1 MKKIIILGAGQVG
14 TSVAESLILEKND
27 VTVID
32 KDAVRLNAL
41 QSRLDL
47 RTVVGNAGHPSV
59 LIDAGIEDCELLIA
73 VTEVDEI
80 NMMACKIAHGIF
92 NVPTRIARIR
102 SNEYLKDKR
111 LSDVDMFSINHV
123 ICPEQILTDYVL
135 KLVQFPEALQVL
147 EFANGL
153 VSLVAIRA
161 HNEGLLVGSPISDIH
176 KHMPDIDARIVAIFR
191 DNQSIRPDGN
201 KVIRADDEIFFL
213 SETRNMR
220 QVMEELRKMDRPV
233 NRVMIAGGSEISFR
247 LAQILEDKHKVK
259 LLESDHARSKFLSAN
274 LKSTLVLKGAENDMK
289 LLAEENIEEID
300 LYVSATGNDEKNI
313 IGSLIAKK
321 MGARRV
327 VTLIHE
333 SAYVPLLEDADI
345 DIVIGLSDATIGSI
359 LSHVRRADVIRD
371 HSLRRGAAEALEI
384 VIHGDKS
391 TSACVGKRVDE
402 INWPDGAMLGAIVR
416 KDKVLMAHHAE
427 VLQDEDHIIVFV
439 SNKNDI
445 SKIEKLIQ
453 VSGLYI

>member
-1 MKKIIILGAGQVG
+1 
-14 TSVAESLILEKND
+14 
-27 VTVID
+27 
-32 KDAVRLNAL
+32 
-41 QSRLDL
+41 
-47 RTVVGNAGHPSV
+47 
-59 LIDAGIEDCELLIA
+59 
-73 VTEVDEI
+73 
-80 NMMACKIAHGIF
+80 MMACKIAHGIF

-345 DIVIGLSDATIGSI
+345 DIVIGLSDATIVST

-402 INWPDGAMLGAIVR
+402 INWPEGAMLGAIVR

>member
-1 MKKIIILGAGQVG
+1 M
-14 TSVAESLILEKND
+14 
-27 VTVID
+27 
-32 KDAVRLNAL
+32 
-41 QSRLDL
+41 
-47 RTVVGNAGHPSV
+47 
-59 LIDAGIEDCELLIA
+59 
-73 VTEVDEI
+73 
-80 NMMACKIAHGIF
+80 
-92 NVPTRIARIR
+92 
-102 SNEYLKDKR
+102 
-111 LSDVDMFSINHV
+111 
-123 ICPEQILTDYVL
+123 
-135 KLVQFPEALQVL
+135 
-147 EFANGL
+147 
-153 VSLVAIRA
+153 SLVAIQA

-213 SETRNMR
+213 SETHNMR

-259 LLESDHARSKFLSAN
+259 LLESDHARSEFLSAN

-402 INWPDGAMLGAIVR
+402 INWPEGAMLGAIIR

>member
-1 MKKIIILGAGQVG
+1 
-14 TSVAESLILEKND
+14 
-27 VTVID
+27 
-32 KDAVRLNAL
+32 
-41 QSRLDL
+41 
-47 RTVVGNAGHPSV
+47 
-59 LIDAGIEDCELLIA
+59 
-73 VTEVDEI
+73 
-80 NMMACKIAHGIF
+80 
-92 NVPTRIARIR
+92 
-102 SNEYLKDKR
+102 
-111 LSDVDMFSINHV
+111 
-123 ICPEQILTDYVL
+123 
-135 KLVQFPEALQVL
+135 
-147 EFANGL
+147 
-153 VSLVAIRA
+153 
-161 HNEGLLVGSPISDIH
+161 
-176 KHMPDIDARIVAIFR
+176 
-191 DNQSIRPDGN
+191 
-201 KVIRADDEIFFL
+201 
-213 SETRNMR
+213 
-220 QVMEELRKMDRPV
+220 
-233 NRVMIAGGSEISFR
+233 
-247 LAQILEDKHKVK
+247 
-259 LLESDHARSKFLSAN
+259 
-274 LKSTLVLKGAENDMK
+274 MK

-402 INWPDGAMLGAIVR
+402 INWPEGAMLGAIVR